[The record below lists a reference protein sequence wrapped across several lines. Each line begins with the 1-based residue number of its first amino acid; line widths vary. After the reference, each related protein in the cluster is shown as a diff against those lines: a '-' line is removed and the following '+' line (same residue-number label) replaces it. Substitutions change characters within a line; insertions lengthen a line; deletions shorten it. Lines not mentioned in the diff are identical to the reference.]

1 MIDEIMR
8 NLSEKYS
15 LGLDDVAFYRF
26 STYYERL
33 SKANE
38 KTNLTRIEGEENTA
52 HMHFLDSLSPLFLFS
67 LERGARCLDIGAGA
81 GFPSVP
87 LAIARPDL
95 SINLIDAV
103 GKKVAFLKSLSDIA
117 ANITPLHARA
127 EELARKAE
135 FRESFDFVFARAV
148 ASLDILC
155 EYALPFVKPG
165 GAFIAWKGPAA
176 SQELAAAKKAIDALG
191 GGINPQ
197 MFEYELMDGMY
208 ERRLLVIQKIRQTP
222 PNFPRN
228 PKTIRNKP
236 IGS

>member
-8 NLSEKYS
+8 DLSERYS
-15 LGLDDVAFYRF
+15 LNLDDVAFSRF

-38 KTNLTRIEGEENTA
+38 KTNLTRIEGKENTA
-52 HMHFLDSLSPLFLFS
+52 HMHFLDSLSPLFLFT
-67 LERGARCLDIGAGA
+67 LGEGTRCLDIGAGA

-95 SINLIDAV
+95 DITLIDAV
-103 GKKVAFLKSLSDIA
+103 GKKVAFLNTLTDIA
-117 ANITPLHARA
+117 PGIAPLHSRA
-127 EELARKAE
+127 EELARMAE
-135 FRESFDFVFARAV
+135 YRESFDFVFARAV

-176 SQELAAAKKAIDALG
+176 LEELGAAKKAINALG
-191 GGINPQ
+191 GDINAQ
-197 MFEYELMDGMY
+197 VKEYKLMEGQY
-208 ERRLLVIQKIRQTP
+208 ERRLLIIRKVRQTP
-222 PNFPRN
+222 LNFPRN